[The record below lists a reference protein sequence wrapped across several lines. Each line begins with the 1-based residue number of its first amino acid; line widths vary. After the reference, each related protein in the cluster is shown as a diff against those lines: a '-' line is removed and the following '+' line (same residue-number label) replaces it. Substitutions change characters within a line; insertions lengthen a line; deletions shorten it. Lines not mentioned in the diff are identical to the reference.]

1 MSKSLHATLCL
12 ELLICCRRFVQVDEE
27 GRRLA
32 AGLTV
37 ALAGIFI
44 VANLGSCI
52 WQTGPASARGFLG
65 KAAPLPV

>member
-1 MSKSLHATLCL
+1 M
-12 ELLICCRRFVQVDEE
+12 QVDEE